1 MHGGQ
6 VWDLCA
12 SKRGIDGRIERCAIA
27 DLARSF
33 AMKPYVIC
41 HMCTTID
48 GRIMANRWTELPG
61 ASNGGRLFETTAAS
75 FGIGAWLVGTTTMKE
90 FADGN
95 FKLKTAREPVERVDY
110 AASPRAKSFAIGADA
125 KGVLRFKRNA
135 VDGDHVV
142 LLVSELVSNDYLA
155 HLRAAG
161 VSYLFCGRDH
171 VNVRVALHKI
181 STVLGIRKVLL
192 EGGGTFNGAVLK
204 AGLIDEISQVIV
216 PVIDGG
222 VGIAGICDIPGK
234 PPRKSAAALRVT
246 HHKKLPGGVHWFRY
260 RVRN

>member
-1 MHGGQ
+1 
-6 VWDLCA
+6 
-12 SKRGIDGRIERCAIA
+12 
-27 DLARSF
+27 
-33 AMKPYVIC
+33 MKPYVIC

-48 GRIMANRWTELPG
+48 GRILSARWKDLPARISSG
-61 ASNGGRLFETTAAS
+61 KLFETTAAS

-95 FKLKTAREPVERVDY
+95 FKLKAAREHIERVDHV
-110 AASPRAKSFAIGADA
+110 ANPKAKSFAIGADA
-125 KGVLRFKRNA
+125 KGVLRYKRND

-155 HLRAAG
+155 HLRSAG

-171 VNVRVALHKI
+171 VDVRIALHKI
-181 STVLGIRKVLL
+181 AGVLGIRKLLL

-222 VGIAGICDIPGK
+222 KGVAAFATSPARPPGK
-234 PPRKSAAALRVT
+234 QQRRCASLSIRSYLAA
-246 HHKKLPGGVHWFRY
+246 
-260 RVRN
+260 

>member
-1 MHGGQ
+1 
-6 VWDLCA
+6 
-12 SKRGIDGRIERCAIA
+12 
-27 DLARSF
+27 
-33 AMKPYVIC
+33 MKPYVIC

-48 GRIMANRWTELPG
+48 GRILSSRWADLP
-61 ASNGGRLFETTAAS
+61 ASVSSGKLFETTAAS

-95 FKLKTAREPVERVDY
+95 FKLKAAKEHIERVDHL
-110 AASPRAKSFAIGADA
+110 ANPKAKSFAIGADA
-125 KGVLRFKRNA
+125 KGVLRYKRNE

-142 LLVSELVSNDYLA
+142 LLVSDQVSNDYLA
-155 HLRAAG
+155 HLRSAG

-171 VNVRVALHKI
+171 VDVRIALHKI
-181 STVLGIRKVLL
+181 ADVLGIRKLML

-234 PPRKSAAALRVT
+234 PPRKSAATLRVIQ
-246 HHKKLPGGVHWFRY
+246 HKKLPGSVNWFRY
-260 RVRN
+260 RVQN